1 MPCPLQQSI
10 CHLSNGLL
18 ASAAF
23 APLHHSS
30 RNKCNTL
37 FGQSDAFCLLCTHT
51 VLWQLT

>member
-10 CHLSNGLL
+10 CQLSDGLL

-23 APLHHSS
+23 APLHKSTRS
-30 RNKCNTL
+30 KFNTL
-37 FGQSDAFCLLCTHT
+37 FGQNDVFCLLCTCT